1 MAVQEVSPRETYGQV
16 VAELGITNKNIVVLD
31 ADLSHSTMTKF
42 FAAKHPERFFN
53 CGIAEANM
61 IGMAAGFAAAGKIP
75 FASTFAVFAPGRCFD
90 QIRMAVV
97 QPRMNVKI
105 VTTHGGITVGEDGSS
120 HQAIEDLSLA
130 CSLVGLTVIVPADA
144 IETTQAVKYAAA
156 TEGPFLIRLS
166 RSKVPVLYDDK
177 YKFQI
182 GKAVTLREG
191 KSATIIANGLM
202 ITAALEAADKLK
214 QEGIACTVLN
224 MHTLNPID
232 EAAIVKAA
240 KETGA
245 IVTAEEH
252 LEHGALSGIVA
263 QVVVKN
269 QPVPME
275 FVALKGYAQS
285 GKPNELLVRYGL
297 TAKEIE
303 AAVRKVVTRKE
314 GLINV

>member
-16 VAELGITNKNIVVLD
+16 LVELGRANPDIVVLD

-42 FAAKHPERFFN
+42 FAAEFPTRFFN

-61 IGMAAGFAAAGKIP
+61 IGMAAGFAASGKIP

-90 QIRMAVV
+90 QVRMGIV
-97 QPRMNVKI
+97 QPKLNVKI

-130 CSLVGLTVIVPADA
+130 CSMPGLTVIVPADA
-144 IETTQAVKYAAA
+144 IETTQAVKYAAS
-156 TEGPFLIRLS
+156 TFGPFHIRLG
-166 RSKVPVLYDDK
+166 RP
-177 YKFQI
+177 KFPLVFDESYRFQVGKAATMRE
-182 GKAVTLREG
+182 GKAVT
-191 KSATIIANGLM
+191 IIAIGSM
-202 ITAALEAADKLK
+202 VSCAIDAADHLK
-214 QEGIACTVLN
+214 KEGVDCRVIN
-224 MHTLNPID
+224 MSTLSPID

-240 KETGA
+240 KDTGA

-252 LEHGALSGIVA
+252 LEHGALASIVS

-269 QPVPME
+269 HPVPME

-285 GKPNELLVRYGL
+285 GKPTDLLVRYGL
-297 TAKEIE
+297 TSADIE
-303 AAVRKVVTRKE
+303 AAVRRVVGRKT
-314 GLINV
+314 